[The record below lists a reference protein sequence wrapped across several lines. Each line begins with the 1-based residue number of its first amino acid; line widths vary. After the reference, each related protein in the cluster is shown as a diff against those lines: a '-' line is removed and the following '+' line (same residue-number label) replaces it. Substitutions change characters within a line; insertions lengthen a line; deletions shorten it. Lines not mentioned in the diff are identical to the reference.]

1 MTYMR
6 TVRQSHKV
14 LSCCAGMRLDVESL
28 RAFRAVVDCG
38 SITKAA
44 SQLNLT
50 QSAVSWK
57 MKRLEERL
65 GSPLLLRDGR
75 DLALTE
81 LGSELLVHAE
91 QIVTAHDDA
100 VDSLQRSQLEGTV
113 RLGINDELEADEVA
127 SLLARFQRRHPMV
140 RLRVRMGLS
149 GPIAQLVSGGDLD
162 LALIQVLEPKA
173 RDKVLWAE
181 ELRWIASPTYAPDMS
196 EALPLVTFGP
206 NSNYRDLMADALRAS
221 DIDHYIA
228 FESESSA
235 GVRSAVAAGFG
246 VALINERGV
255 TDECPPWEVPGLRV
269 DLPTA
274 SFVVRVNSRSR
285 TTAVRTLVDEI
296 QASLHVAA

>member
-1 MTYMR
+1 
-6 TVRQSHKV
+6 
-14 LSCCAGMRLDVESL
+14 MRLDVESL

-65 GSPLLLRDGR
+65 GSPLFLRDGR

-81 LGSELLVHAE
+81 LGIELLVHAE

-127 SLLARFQRRHPMV
+127 SLLARFRRRHPMV

-162 LALIQVLEPKA
+162 LALIQVLEPKS
-173 RDKVLWAE
+173 RDEVLWVE

-206 NSNYRDLMADALRAS
+206 NSNYRNLMVDALRSS

-255 TDECPPWEVPGLRV
+255 TSECPSWEVPGLRV
-269 DLPTA
+269 ALPTA

-296 QASLHVAA
+296 HASLRVDA

>member
-1 MTYMR
+1 
-6 TVRQSHKV
+6 
-14 LSCCAGMRLDVESL
+14 MRLDVESL

-65 GSPLLLRDGR
+65 GSPLFLRDGR

-81 LGSELLVHAE
+81 LGVELLVHAE

-113 RLGINDELEADEVA
+113 RLGINDELEVDEVA
-127 SLLARFQRRHPMV
+127 LLLARFQRRHPMV

-162 LALIQVLEPKA
+162 LALIQVLEPKS
-173 RDKVLWAE
+173 RDQVLWVE

-206 NSNYRDLMADALRAS
+206 NSNYRDLMVDALRAS
-221 DIDHYIA
+221 DIEHYIA

-255 TDECPPWEVPGLRV
+255 TGECPSWDVPGLRV
-269 DLPTA
+269 DLPAA

-296 QASLHVAA
+296 HASLHVPS

>member
-1 MTYMR
+1 MTCMPMIGN
-6 TVRQSHKV
+6 QHKL
-14 LSCCAGMRLDVESL
+14 LSYSVAMRLDVESL
-28 RAFRAVVDCG
+28 RAFRAVVSSG
-38 SITKAA
+38 SVTQAA

-65 GSPLLLRDGR
+65 GSPLIVRDGR
-75 DLALTE
+75 DVALTD
-81 LGSELLVHAE
+81 LGSELLQHAE

-113 RLGINDELEADEVA
+113 HLGINDELEVDDVA
-127 SLLARFQRRHPMV
+127 ALLARFQRRHPMV
-140 RLRVRMGLS
+140 RLHVRIGLS
-149 GPIAQLVSGGDLD
+149 GHIAQLVRGGDLD
-162 LALIQVLEPKA
+162 LALIQVLEPQA
-173 RDKVLWAE
+173 RDHVLWTEAIE
-181 ELRWIASPTYAPDMS
+181 WVASPIFVADPA
-196 EALPLVTFGP
+196 EPLPLVTFGP
-206 NSNYRDLMADALRAS
+206 NSNYRTLMLDALRVAG
-221 DIDHYIA
+221 IDQYVA

-255 TDECPPWEVPGLRV
+255 TAECPLWDAPAQLGEM
-269 DLPTA
+269 PTG

-296 QASLHVAA
+296 RTSLT